1 MSLSAPLPTEYDAD
15 LSKYLAR
22 APEGDVLALLGEQ
35 SAEVTALFTG
45 LTEAQAA
52 YRYAAGKWS
61 LKDLLQHLIDVERIF
76 TYRCLRIGRGDTMPL
91 PGFDDNAFA
100 EAARADDRPVAALLE
115 DFQAARA
122 SSLALFR
129 SLPEEAWLRL
139 GSSNG
144 RALTAR
150 CIPYFALGHATH
162 HLAVARERYL
172 PGLQP

>member
-1 MSLSAPLPTEYDAD
+1 MSLSAPLHTEYDAG
-15 LSKYLAR
+15 LSKYLAG
-22 APEGDVLALLGEQ
+22 APEGDVLALLADQ
-35 SAEVTALFTG
+35 AAEVAALFGG
-45 LTEAQAA
+45 LAEAQSA
-52 YRYAAGKWS
+52 YRYAVGKWS
-61 LKDLLQHLIDVERIF
+61 LKDLLQHLTDVERIF
-76 TYRCLRIGRGDTMPL
+76 TYRCLRIGRGDTTPL

-100 EAARADDRPVAALLE
+100 ESARADSRPVAALVE

-129 SLPEEAWLRL
+129 SLPKEAWLRP

-172 PGLQP
+172 PGLR